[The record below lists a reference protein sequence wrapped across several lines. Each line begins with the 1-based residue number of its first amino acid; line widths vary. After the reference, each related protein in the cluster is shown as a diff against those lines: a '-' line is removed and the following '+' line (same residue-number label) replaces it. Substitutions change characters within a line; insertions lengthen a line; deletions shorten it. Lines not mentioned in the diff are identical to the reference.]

1 MNRST
6 GRGTLVLIAFLFAAS
21 GAVRF
26 GDGLGSSLARAAG
39 ADPVPEAVVAEG
51 CGPLPQELAAALSA
65 REARVTA
72 QEAALADRAA
82 ALDLA
87 GEVLD
92 GRMEALRQTETE
104 LRATLAL
111 ADGAAEADLARLTTV
126 YESMKPKDAALL
138 FTAMESQF
146 AAGFLGRMRPDAAA
160 AILTGMA
167 PDKAYAVS
175 AILAGRN
182 AAAPRE

>member
-1 MNRST
+1 MRRRP
-6 GRGTLVLIAFLFAAS
+6 GRGTLALITLLFAAS
-21 GAVRF
+21 GAIRL
-26 GDGLGSSLARAAG
+26 GDGVGLSLARAAG
-39 ADPVPEAVVAEG
+39 ADPMPEPAAAEG
-51 CGPLPQELAAALSA
+51 CAPLPQELAAALSA
-65 REARVTA
+65 REARVLA

-92 GRMEALRQTETE
+92 GRLEDLQRTESE

-138 FTAMESQF
+138 FSAMESQF
-146 AAGFLGRMRPDAAA
+146 ASGFLGRMRPDAAA
-160 AILTGMA
+160 AILAGMA

-182 AAAPRE
+182 AGVPRE